1 MVLKDNFSDIL
12 LISERPVW
20 FYLQDNNLKELKP
33 IQMRIPSAV
42 DMLTNP
48 YLQTAI
54 ALLNM
59 PIKDLQKSIDTI
71 QFDNLW
77 DLFIKIKQFHQR
89 DLYTLHMEYFFHY
102 CFDEQFS
109 VSNSN
114 WYIGGILLDADWFD
128 RIVDITLVGC
138 GLKKITEQNILQQ
151 QKPKWLIEKEEEIR
165 RIKGQGK
172 KQGGGDEFQELLKV
186 LMPLNYELGY
196 SFEELLNMNYFHIQ
210 TLLTYI
216 PKIVSYDIQKR
227 AVFSKQ
233 KIKYITDK

>member
-1 MVLKDNFSDIL
+1 M
-12 LISERPVW
+12 
-20 FYLQDNNLKELKP
+20 
-33 IQMRIPSAV
+33 
-42 DMLTNP
+42 
-48 YLQTAI
+48 
-54 ALLNM
+54 
-59 PIKDLQKSIDTI
+59 
-71 QFDNLW
+71 
-77 DLFIKIKQFHQR
+77 
-89 DLYTLHMEYFFHY
+89 
-102 CFDEQFS
+102 
-109 VSNSN
+109 
-114 WYIGGILLDADWFD
+114 
-128 RIVDITLVGC
+128 DITLVGC